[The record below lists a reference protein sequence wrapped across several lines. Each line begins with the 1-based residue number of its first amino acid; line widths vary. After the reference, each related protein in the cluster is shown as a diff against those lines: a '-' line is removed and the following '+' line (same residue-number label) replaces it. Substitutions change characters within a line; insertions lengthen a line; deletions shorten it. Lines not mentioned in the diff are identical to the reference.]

1 MPSKDIALKDI
12 FEEIPHRLSK
22 ILAPA
27 PIKELLPTNFPSTE
41 LRVDFL
47 ARLEDESILH
57 IEFQSFNDPNMPFRM
72 LRYYLAIWER
82 YPSNPIKQLLVYVG
96 NRKLRMKSR
105 LRLRNLTFSYEILDI
120 RQIDC
125 KVLLES
131 PDTMDRLLACLCKVE
146 DEAYLIEKLIKTME
160 GMNEEERKDYLLK
173 ALTLTELRPN
183 LRIRL
188 TEEVRHMPI
197 VVRPEDIKL
206 PKRKLKKDILYR
218 LGLEEGKQIGLEEGR
233 KEGEVI
239 GIEKGKHIGLE
250 EGLLKSAQEMLIAII
265 EGKLGHVPEE
275 IANRIREIKDVEFL
289 RSLAKRLASTSE
301 DFMQVLVT
309 ELRIS

>member
-47 ARLEDESILH
+47 ARLEDDSILH
-57 IEFQSFNDPNMPFRM
+57 IEFQSFNDTNMPFRM
-72 LRYYLAIWER
+72 LRYYLAILER
-82 YPSNPIKQLLVYVG
+82 YPSSPIKQLLVYVE

-105 LRLRNLTFSYEILDI
+105 LKLRNLTFSYEILDI

-125 KVLLES
+125 RVLLES
-131 PDTMDRLLACLCKVE
+131 PDPMDRLLACLCKVE
-146 DEAYLIEKLIKTME
+146 DEVYLIEKLIRTME

-183 LRIRL
+183 LRIKL
-188 TEEVRHMPI
+188 TEEVKPMPI

-206 PKRKLKKDILYR
+206 SKKKLRKDVLYR
-218 LGLEEGKQIGLEEGR
+218 LGLEEGKQIGLEEG
-233 KEGEVI
+233 KQ
-239 GIEKGKHIGLE
+239 IGLE
-250 EGLLKSAQEMLIAII
+250 EGFLKALQDTVLTLIR
-265 EGKLGHVPEE
+265 GKLGQVPEGVG
-275 IANRIREIKDVEFL
+275 IKVKGIRDREYLNALIEKLINSGDVLEVL
-289 RSLAKRLASTSE
+289 REERLLS
-301 DFMQVLVT
+301 
-309 ELRIS
+309 